1 MNHYIPKQKYS
12 SKSPKSQEEIKTYKL
27 ISEYYCAKILEN
39 ISSAK
44 ETNLYCEAE
53 IPISP
58 EDTNHKYCVPPYI
71 LFSHG
76 GISLG
81 ICYCTDGKNIIY
93 RFNKNSI
100 SEELKDIE
108 PGLTPIKVSLSFA

>member
-108 PGLTPIKVSLSFA
+108 LGLTPIKVSLSFA